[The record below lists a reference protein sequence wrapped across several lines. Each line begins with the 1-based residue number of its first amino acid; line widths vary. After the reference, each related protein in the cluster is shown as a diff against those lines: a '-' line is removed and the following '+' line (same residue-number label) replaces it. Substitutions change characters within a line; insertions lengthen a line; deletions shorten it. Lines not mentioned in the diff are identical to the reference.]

1 MYVLVPMTY
10 EKWVNPANKNDKH
23 YRVVFRSPSAR
34 RVGKTKFK
42 RASDIEK
49 FSLRWHRRVCN
60 KQEGNDA
67 IRGQGDIRA

>member
-23 YRVVFRSPSAR
+23 YRVVFRSTSGR
-34 RVGKTKFK
+34 RVGKTKHK
-42 RASDIEK
+42 RASDVEK
-49 FSLRWHRRVCN
+49 FSVRWHKRLCKR
-60 KQEGNDA
+60 EENDA